1 MQGIKGFWRY
11 CLECR
16 QARPQN
22 FVEVVMLFVRA
33 NVECKLIRWPIT
45 IERALIRVSMCR
57 STNGRLMPTP
67 VPGYSYGV
75 AIHARRRGGSEKK
88 SSRLASLDQALD
100 IP

>member
-33 NVECKLIRWPIT
+33 NVERKLIRWPIT
-45 IERALIRVSMCR
+45 IERALIRVSIGR
-57 STNGRLMPTP
+57 STNGRFT
-67 VPGYSYGV
+67 
-75 AIHARRRGGSEKK
+75 ANAR
-88 SSRLASLDQALD
+88 SRLQLRTGDTR
-100 IP
+100 

>member
-45 IERALIRVSMCR
+45 IERALIRVSIGR
-57 STNGRLMPTP
+57 STNGRLN
-67 VPGYSYGV
+67 
-75 AIHARRRGGSEKK
+75 ANAR
-88 SSRLASLDQALD
+88 SRLQLRTGDTR
-100 IP
+100 

>member
-45 IERALIRVSMCR
+45 IERALIRVSICR
-57 STNGRLMPTP
+57 STNGRLN
-67 VPGYSYGV
+67 
-75 AIHARRRGGSEKK
+75 ANAR
-88 SSRLASLDQALD
+88 SRLQLRTGDTR
-100 IP
+100 